1 MTTANNKLLKEHEKW
16 LRVATLIDFAGR
28 NLCHAVLHTKE
39 HLPTD

>member
-16 LRVATLIDFAGR
+16 LRVATLTDFAGR
-28 NLCHAVLHTKE
+28 NMCHAVLHTKE